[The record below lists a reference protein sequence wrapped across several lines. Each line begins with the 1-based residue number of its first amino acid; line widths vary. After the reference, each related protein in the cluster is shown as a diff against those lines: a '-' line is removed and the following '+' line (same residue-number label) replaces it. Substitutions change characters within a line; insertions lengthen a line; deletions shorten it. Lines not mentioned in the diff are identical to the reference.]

1 MGTRKSSVCLQVQ
14 KMIDMTDKDGTV
26 TLDRDAGTGSIAITD
41 SFGVVRTGTVSGT
54 TATISTSGQV
64 VIGEETF
71 TADFANDAVWNK
83 YSGTLYGNY
92 RVIAIE
98 ESEDGIYAVTAQ
110 KHDPDKYTRI
120 WANTV

>member
-1 MGTRKSSVCLQVQ
+1 MCIRDSTL
-14 KMIDMTDKDGTV
+14 
-26 TLDRDAGTGSIAITD
+26 TLDRDAGTGSISLLDSTGAI
-41 SFGVVRTGTVSGT
+41 RTGTVSGT
-54 TATISTSGQV
+54 TATMSGGHTYV
-64 VIGEETF
+64 VG
-71 TADFANDAVWNK
+71 AVFNVH
-83 YSGTLYGNY
+83 SGSLEANY